1 LLLSSHRRKVPHME
15 LLIATFLV
23 AILGVLAQGAGA
35 DTRDVDPRFRQPS
48 W

>member
-1 LLLSSHRRKVPHME
+1 ME
-15 LLIATFLV
+15 LLIALFLV

-35 DTRDVDPRFRQPS
+35 DTRDVDPRYQRPS

>member
-1 LLLSSHRRKVPHME
+1 ME